1 MEEDRI
7 IKQLTITENDIV
19 ELVRSE
25 LYNSG
30 LLEGMDIED
39 IKRLDEMASF
49 ELIQNHCDNN
59 IETVLSGFKTGLNDM
74 ELEEFEYWF
83 GFNSDDYLEELK
95 GLLK

>member
-7 IKQLTITENDIV
+7 IKQITITEKDIV
-19 ELVRSE
+19 ELVQSE
-25 LYNSG
+25 LYNSA

-39 IKRLDEMASF
+39 IKRLDEIASF
-49 ELIQNHCDNN
+49 ELIQNHCDNK

-95 GLLK
+95 ELLK

>member
-1 MEEDRI
+1 MEKDRI
-7 IKQLTITENDIV
+7 IKQITITERDIV
-19 ELVRSE
+19 DLVQSE

-39 IKRLDEMASF
+39 IKRLDGIASF
-49 ELIQNHCDNN
+49 ELIQNHCDND

-74 ELEEFEYWF
+74 ELEGFEYWF
-83 GFNSDDYLEELK
+83 GFNSDDYFEELK